1 MKTFLRR
8 FRAFILGCLCGFDRV
23 RFRGSKR
30 QLTYSNGINGFLFH
44 RHVLLRDFSTYA
56 QEVTE
61 ALFQA
66 VEPPAKQHGIYRYPN
81 SSHISTEETAL
92 QIAAEHK
99 QTQGL
104 MAVLGR
110 VEPCQTI
117 QMRRGSDGWW
127 MPSLHSGAKCLHY
140 YHYYLDPD
148 FGLRYTRLQSW
159 FPFTMHIGLN
169 GRDWLACPMAK
180 AGIGFTQNENCF
192 TWVEDF
198 EAAQRLLDRQ
208 LITNWPKLL
217 ARWAEESNPLEKT
230 MLGKPVPYYWSVPE
244 GEYAT
249 DVVFRTP
256 EDLQRWYPLWVH
268 HAYALLG
275 SGDLMRYLSYRLCKG
290 GRSYRPGQVKTSIKD
305 YAEGTRV
312 RHCICG
318 NLLKMY
324 DRQAACCASRQCS
337 TT

>member
-8 FRAFILGCLCGFDRV
+8 FRAFMLGCLCGFDRI

-44 RHVLLRDFSTYA
+44 RHVLLRDFTTYA
-56 QEVTE
+56 QDVTE

-66 VEPPAKQHGIYRYPN
+66 VEPPAKQQGIYRYLN

-192 TWVEDF
+192 TWVV
-198 EAAQRLLDRQ
+198 
-208 LITNWPKLL
+208 TL
-217 ARWAEESNPLEKT
+217 ARAPAFPPPRPFHCRAPASPSGARPTLRSTHPRRSEAVSRFNTGHGLPPDGDRSGERHLSYAGHDTCVGGADEPL
-230 MLGKPVPYYWSVPE
+230 G
-244 GEYAT
+244 
-249 DVVFRTP
+249 
-256 EDLQRWYPLWVH
+256 
-268 HAYALLG
+268 HAYF
-275 SGDLMRYLSYRLCKG
+275 
-290 GRSYRPGQVKTSIKD
+290 TSIT
-305 YAEGTRV
+305 YSRV
-312 RHCICG
+312 CSLPPI
-318 NLLKMY
+318 MY
-324 DRQAACCASRQCS
+324 S
-337 TT
+337 TFTLPSPARSAFR